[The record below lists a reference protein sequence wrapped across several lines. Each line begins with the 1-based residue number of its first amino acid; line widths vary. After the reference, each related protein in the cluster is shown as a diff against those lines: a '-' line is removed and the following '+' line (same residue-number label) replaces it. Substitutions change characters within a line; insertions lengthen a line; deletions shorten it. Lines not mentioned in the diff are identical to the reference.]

1 MFHRRPPKGLPDEEL
16 QQHPIWRRYTESYR
30 RKRRIVRD
38 LWITIGIVMLN
49 VPTGA
54 IPVLALGATFA
65 SFMILDET
73 A

>member
-1 MFHRRPPKGLPDEEL
+1 MFVSRPPEGLSEDEL
-16 QQHPIWRRYTESYR
+16 KRHPVWRRHTQAYR
-30 RKRRIVRD
+30 RKSRIVRN

-73 A
+73 T